1 MGEPHNRSGVLTLS
15 ASASNLWMVIK
26 SYGIDPQPLFRAAG
40 SDFSPPSP
48 MGEKMPFSILDEVR
62 SAAAELSGDEA
73 FGLRLAKVFHPSHL
87 DSLGFSWLASN
98 NLRDG
103 FSRLAR
109 FARVVNSS
117 ASVYVSDVPKGIR
130 IEHQID
136 VTSLNSRVMY
146 DQAMALTVCL
156 CQLNIGTSF
165 RALKVGLA
173 GPAPRSSAGYRET
186 LTCEP
191 VFNQP
196 RNFLEISE
204 EDANQPHHGA
214 NAFIAELHD
223 DLTAK
228 FLFEQGQDF
237 ISRVRNV
244 IIRRLPGG
252 VINLEEVSGDLYMS
266 PRSLRRRLA
275 ENQRT
280 FTSLMNEVRRELA
293 DVYLVRGAF
302 PMSQVAYMLGF
313 SSQSAFSR
321 AYQRWNGVSPSEVR
335 PSYLN

>member
-1 MGEPHNRSGVLTLS
+1 
-15 ASASNLWMVIK
+15 MVIK
-26 SYGIDPQPLFRAAG
+26 SYGIDPEPLFRAAG
-40 SDFSPPSP
+40 SDFIPPSP
-48 MGEKMPFSILDEVR
+48 MGGKMPFSVLDEVR
-62 SAAAELSGDEA
+62 NTAAELSGDTA
-73 FGLRLAKVFHPSHL
+73 FGLSMAKVFHPSHL
-87 DSLGFSWLASN
+87 DSLGFAWLASN

-103 FSRLAR
+103 FSRLER
-109 FARVVNSS
+109 FAAVVNSS
-117 ASVYVSDVPKGIR
+117 ASVLVRDIPGGMRV
-130 IEHQID
+130 EHQID
-136 VTSLNSRVMY
+136 VVSLNPRVMF

-156 CQLNIGTSF
+156 CQLNCGSSF

-204 EDANQPHHGA
+204 EDANRPHHGA

-237 ISRVRNV
+237 ISRVRNAM
-244 IIRRLPGG
+244 IRRLPGG
-252 VINLEEVSGDLYMS
+252 VLSLDEVSDDLFMS
-266 PRSLRRRLA
+266 PRNLRRRLA
-275 ENQRT
+275 ANQRT
-280 FTSLMNEVRRELA
+280 FRSLLNDVRRELA

-302 PMSQVAYMLGF
+302 TMSQVAYMLGF
-313 SSQSAFSR
+313 SSQSACSR
-321 AYQRWNGVSPSEVR
+321 AYQRWNGVSPSAVR
-335 PSYLN
+335 PSYLD